1 MFPAA
6 RLEIPPSAYR
16 ITPQRL
22 ARLKTLKPRA
32 DYPMIDSFPQGAP
45 LGGLGAGTFSRSPYG
60 DFNIWHLFPGAHIEE
75 ILDACGLAVWRKTRN
90 KTEAYPLSLRSKI
103 WTEKKLNPRKCE
115 YAALYPKSWYRYKEL
130 DVTVEQFSPVL
141 PHNYKEASYPAAC
154 FKVQIS
160 NEQKQPQEAA
170 VLFSWQNILGWGF
183 DNSGAATEQKFVKNT
198 GRRRNKRVEDADY
211 KGLVF
216 QAESARADAL
226 SGEMCL
232 ATYAPENAQVSFCT
246 QFDAES
252 GAPEI
257 WESFAERG
265 VLPEKVS
272 VKYAQPA
279 GALAV
284 KVSLNPGETITLP
297 FALVWDIPFCLNG
310 KVQRY
315 YTKYFGAGGENSF
328 ALAQEV
334 LENMDKYSAEIARWH
349 NAVAAKTPPFVTQAM
364 FNELYYLADG
374 GSIWDAHTGL
384 FSYLECYDY
393 LFYETLDVRFF
404 GAFPLAKFWPDI
416 EKRIMREFTKTI
428 FVEDPAK
435 VDYHTQAA
443 VLEKILVSGE
453 HNKKFIQR
461 DLRKRK
467 NTLPHDLG
475 SPLEAP
481 WEKLNAYTW
490 QNANRWKDLGS
501 KYALQ
506 IYRAYYYSG
515 KKDHEFLAECWPGLL
530 KALEQIAA
538 FDSDGDGLPENES
551 FPDQT
556 FDNWLM
562 KGTSAYC
569 GILRLASLQAGV
581 QIAEILGKKEQ
592 AKKWRLG
599 LKTAKD
605 ALNCKLWNG
614 RYFNFDEH
622 SSDIMAAQLAGQ
634 WFLEQLH
641 LPGVLESK
649 QIDAALQ
656 HIYRSNFLS
665 VENGRYG
672 LLNGRAVSGQPV
684 KAPQGNDAWTGV
696 NYAFAGHLLI
706 RGRRKQAE
714 KLLRRVSG
722 LLYKN
727 GMLFRTPEGWDVR
740 RNFVASMYMRPG
752 VIWALADWY

>member
-1 MFPAA
+1 MFPAEC
-6 RLEIPPSAYR
+6 LKIPKNAYR
-16 ITPQRL
+16 ITLQRL
-22 ARLKTLKPRA
+22 ARLKTLKPQA
-32 DYPMIDSFPQGAP
+32 NYPMIDSFPQGAP

-60 DFNIWHLFPGAHIEE
+60 DFNIWHLFPGVHIEE
-75 ILDACGLAVWRKTRN
+75 ILDVCGLAVFRKTKN

-103 WTEKKLNPRKCE
+103 WTKRKLNPKKCE
-115 YAALYPKSWYRYKEL
+115 YAALYPKSWYQYKEL

-141 PHNYKEASYPAAC
+141 PHNYRETAYPAAC

-160 NEQKQPQEAA
+160 NKQKRPQEIA

-198 GRRRNKRVEDADY
+198 GRRLNKRVEDADY
-211 KGLVF
+211 KGIVF
-216 QAESARADAL
+216 QTESARADAL

-232 ATYAPENAQVSFCT
+232 ATYAPEGAQVSFCT

-257 WESFAERG
+257 WESFAARG
-265 VLPEKVS
+265 ILPENVS
-272 VKYAQPA
+272 TRYAQPA

-284 KVSLNPGETITLP
+284 KVYLNPGETVTLP

-315 YTKYFGAGGENSF
+315 YTKYFGATGENSF
-328 ALAQEV
+328 ALAREV
-334 LENMDKYSAEIARWH
+334 LENMDKYSAEITRWH
-349 NAVAAKTPPFVTQAM
+349 SAVARKVPPRVALAM

-374 GSIWDAHTGL
+374 GSIWDARTGL
-384 FSYLECYDY
+384 YSYLECYDY

-404 GAFPLAKFWPDI
+404 GAFPLAKFWPDV
-416 EKRIMREFTKTI
+416 EKKIMQEFTKAI
-428 FVEDPAK
+428 FLEDPAK

-443 VLEKILVSGE
+443 VSEKITVSGE

-461 DLRKRK
+461 DLRKRRHA
-467 NTLPHDLG
+467 LPHDLG

-481 WEKLNAYTW
+481 WAKLNAYIW
-490 QNANRWKDLGS
+490 QNANRWKDLNS
-501 KYALQ
+501 KYVLQ
-506 IYRAYYYSG
+506 VYRAYYYDG

-530 KALEQIAA
+530 KAIEYLSA
-538 FDSDGDGLPENES
+538 FDKDADGLPENEN

-562 KGTSAYC
+562 RGTSAYC

-581 QIAEILGKKEQ
+581 QIAEILDKKEQ
-592 AKKWRLG
+592 AKKWRLY
-599 LKTAKD
+599 LKKAKD
-605 ALNCKLWNG
+605 SLNRKLWNG
-614 RYFNFDEH
+614 RYFNFDEY
-622 SSDIMAAQLAGQ
+622 SSDVMAAQLAGQ
-634 WFLEQLH
+634 WFLEQMH
-641 LPGVLESK
+641 LPGVLEPA
-649 QIDAALQ
+649 QINAALK

-665 VENGRYG
+665 MKNGLYGLVNGRTAG
-672 LLNGRAVSGQPV
+672 GQPV
-684 KAPQGNDAWTGV
+684 KMPQGNDAWTGV

-706 RGRRKQAE
+706 RGQRRKAE
-714 KLLRRVSG
+714 KLLRRVND
-722 LLYKN
+722 LLYKK
-727 GMLFRTPEGWDVR
+727 GMLFRTPEGWDT
-740 RNFVASMYMRPG
+740 RNKFVASMYMRPG